1 MNLFCIIDCFV
12 IYVTGVLTPDLLTC
26 GECIGVCEFLAL
38 PSTKVG
44 VFHAPAFSC
53 DGPLSWVASLEC
65 CLSEGSLL
73 IDFSRFPLEKPR
85 NSFTG
90 VAFLNSGTLHQC
102 WPSSSF

>member
-26 GECIGVCEFLAL
+26 GECISACRLLAL

-53 DGPLSWVASLEC
+53 DGPLSRVASL
-65 CLSEGSLL
+65 LSNTQEGGFASA
-73 IDFSRFPLEKPR
+73 RFY
-85 NSFTG
+85 
-90 VAFLNSGTLHQC
+90 LHGFIG
-102 WPSSSF
+102 PIYGPN